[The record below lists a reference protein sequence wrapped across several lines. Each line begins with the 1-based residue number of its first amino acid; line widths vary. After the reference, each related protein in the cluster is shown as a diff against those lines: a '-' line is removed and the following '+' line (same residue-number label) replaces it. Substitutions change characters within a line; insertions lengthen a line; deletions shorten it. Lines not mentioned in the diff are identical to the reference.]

1 MQPYMGLGNSL
12 QTAQGGTAGGIGGW
26 VELGRTTLG
35 SAGDTIDVTS
45 LDDKRYYMVLDWH
58 IDNGSSINSE
68 GVQFNGDTGSNYAWR
83 ESHDGTADA
92 AFGNRT
98 EAEIEHLA
106 NASDWFSVQYIANLA
121 AKEKLGQGHG
131 IKQTGTGAATAPKR
145 QEFTYKWANTAN
157 AIDQYTMTN
166 KAAGS
171 YDTGSEVVVLGW
183 DAADTHTSNFW
194 EELIDYTHSGGAAA
208 TSTSGTFTA
217 KKYLWCQT
225 FNPAKP
231 SGNNVTLLFNST
243 TGAEYTTRYN
253 QNGGSDAT
261 LVNRSDGIHLNV
273 EAASGTATGFF
284 TNIFIVNNSANEKLV
299 MTHTSSGW
307 TNAGA
312 GVAPARSETVGK
324 WANTSTQINQIEL
337 NGPASGIPDGTRI
350 KVWGSD

>member
-1 MQPYMGLGNSL
+1 
-12 QTAQGGTAGGIGGW
+12 
-26 VELGRTTLG
+26 
-35 SAGDTIDVTS
+35 
-45 LDDKRYYMVLDWH
+45 MVLDWH

-131 IKQTGTGAATAPKR
+131 IKQTGTGAGTAPKR

-194 EELIDYTHSGGAAA
+194 EELDSVTTVGAGGIN
-208 TSTSGTFTA
+208 SNTFTA
-217 KKYLWCQT
+217 KKYLYYQIAGVKDT
-225 FNPAKP
+225 GTGTQ
-231 SGNNVTLLFNST
+231 SSRLQFNSD
-243 TGAEYTTRYN
+243 TGSNYAQRNSINGTDYTAVSQTSMN
-253 QNGGSDAT
+253 IGG
-261 LVNRSDGIHLNV
+261 DGNV
-273 EAASGTATGFF
+273 AGEMTFYTGF
-284 TNIFIVNNSANEKLV
+284 IINNLANEKLLIGHSV
-299 MTHTSSGW
+299 FGNT
-307 TNAGA
+307 AGA
-312 GVAPARSETVGK
+312 GQIGNRGEVANK
-324 WANTSTQINQIEL
+324 WANTGAQITSIQCMSNDMEAGAIMK
-337 NGPASGIPDGTRI
+337 I
-350 KVWGSD
+350 WGSD